1 MGKGAGR
8 KGCPE
13 KSRAVCTLKA
23 RRADAQGEDSSPR
36 VREQTPDVPGIW
48 RSGIYTLNIVYVFVA
63 SLVRKLQDSVLIKF
77 KAGLINHIP
86 QGMGLPLGIP
96 QHGAHQTLQMGR
108 RASGCLRLLCC
119 SGHFFTLASL
129 TSSSVIQQV
138 SPRRETQT
146 LK

>member
-13 KSRAVCTLKA
+13 KSSAVWTLKA
-23 RRADAQGEDSSPR
+23 CHADRQGDDSLPR

-48 RSGIYTLNIVYVFVA
+48 RSGIYRLNIVYAFVA

-86 QGMGLPLGIP
+86 QGMWLPLGIP
-96 QHGAHQTLQMGR
+96 QHGAHQTIQRGQ
-108 RASGCLRLLCC
+108 RASGCLGTF
-119 SGHFFTLASL
+119 SPSPPPTP
-129 TSSSVIQQV
+129 SSVIQQV
-138 SPRRETQT
+138 SPGRETQT
-146 LK
+146 PK